1 MKSVDDLIQQFSIKI
16 NDELE
21 KGNTNQHHNINALAA
36 LITAR
41 ANYEMCVRYYKS
53 GFSNQIPRHRN

>member
-1 MKSVDDLIQQFSIKI
+1 MKSVDDLIRQFSIKI

-21 KGNTNQHHNINALAA
+21 KGNTNQHHNINALAV

-41 ANYEMCVRYYKS
+41 ANYVMGVRYYKS